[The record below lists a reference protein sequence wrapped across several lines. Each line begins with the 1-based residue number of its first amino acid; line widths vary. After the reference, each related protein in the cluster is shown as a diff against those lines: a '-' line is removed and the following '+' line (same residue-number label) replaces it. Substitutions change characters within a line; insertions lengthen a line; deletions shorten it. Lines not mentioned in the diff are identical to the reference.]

1 MGRGE
6 EPMERV
12 GKDLGKGREL
22 AECRMYSGIRTL
34 KDCTCNGNR
43 VIKETQLGLWS
54 TLHWMSLLYIK
65 ESCQGF

>member
-1 MGRGE
+1 MGRFEVGRGE

-34 KDCTCNGNR
+34 
-43 VIKETQLGLWS
+43 I
-54 TLHWMSLLYIK
+54 
-65 ESCQGF
+65 